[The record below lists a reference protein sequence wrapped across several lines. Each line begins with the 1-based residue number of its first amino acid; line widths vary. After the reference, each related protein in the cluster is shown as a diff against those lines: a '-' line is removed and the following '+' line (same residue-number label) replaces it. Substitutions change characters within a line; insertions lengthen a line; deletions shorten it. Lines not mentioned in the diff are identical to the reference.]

1 MDELTEKGLLGS
13 LRVLDLTD
21 EKGYLCGRILADL
34 GADVIKVEPPGGCPG
49 RRLGPFYHNKPHPE
63 RSLYWF
69 AYNLNKRSIT
79 LNLETQDGREIFTQM
94 VKSSDVVVESFPVGY
109 LSSLGLGYAELSALN
124 SRVILI
130 SISPFGQT
138 GPRKDYKTSDIVAL
152 ASSGLMYLIGDP
164 DRPPIR
170 ITFPQAYLNAG
181 AEAAV
186 GGLIA
191 YHARELSGEGQHVD
205 VSIQLCTTLSM
216 LMAPIAYQCDGTIIK
231 RSGSHRRGVSRV
243 PVRQQWPC
251 KDGYVS
257 FSLFLWD
264 TGRKKAPAL
273 VKWMESEGMADDF
286 LRSVDWQTFDQE
298 GTEEKVER
306 ATETITKFF
315 MTHTQDELFEG
326 SVERGILLYPVCRVE
341 GMLKSPQL
349 KAREYWVQ
357 VEHPELGKTITYPGP
372 FIKMSGTPLTRFR
385 RAPLIG
391 EHNEEIYVKELGL
404 SLHDL
409 CVLKK
414 ANII

>member
-1 MDELTEKGLLGS
+1 MVELTGTGLLGS
-13 LRVLDLTD
+13 LRILDLTD

-49 RRLGPFYHNKPHPE
+49 RRLGPFYKSNPHPE

-79 LNLETQDGREIFTQM
+79 LNLETQDGREILRQLIKTA
-94 VKSSDVVVESFPVGY
+94 DIVVESFPVGY
-109 LSSLGLGYAELSALN
+109 LSRLGLGYAELSALN

-152 ASSGLMYLIGDP
+152 ASSGFMYLIGDP

-186 GGLIA
+186 GSLIA
-191 YHARELSGEGQHVD
+191 YHWRELSGEGQHVD
-205 VSIQLCTTLSM
+205 VSIQLCTTLPM
-216 LMAPIAYQCDGTIIK
+216 LMTPAAYQFDGTIMK
-231 RSGSHRRGVSRV
+231 RVGSHRTGVASV
-243 PVRQQWPC
+243 PSRQQWTC
-251 KDGYVS
+251 KGGYVS
-257 FSLFLWD
+257 FCLFVA
-264 TGRKKAPAL
+264 GAARKRAKAL
-273 VKWMESEGMADDF
+273 VQWMEDEGMADEF
-286 LRSVDWQTFDQE
+286 LRSVDWQTFNQE
-298 GTEEKVER
+298 GTEEEVER
-306 ATETITKFF
+306 VTETISKFF

-326 SVERGILLYPVCRVE
+326 SVKRGILLYPVYRAE
-341 GMLKSPQL
+341 DMLKSPQL
-349 KAREYWVQ
+349 QSRDYWVQ
-357 VEHPELGKTITYPGP
+357 VEHPELGTSITYPGP
-372 FIKMSGTPLTRFR
+372 FIKMSDTPLTRFR

-391 EHNEEIYVKELGL
+391 EHNGEIYGKELGF

-409 CVLKK
+409 VVLKE